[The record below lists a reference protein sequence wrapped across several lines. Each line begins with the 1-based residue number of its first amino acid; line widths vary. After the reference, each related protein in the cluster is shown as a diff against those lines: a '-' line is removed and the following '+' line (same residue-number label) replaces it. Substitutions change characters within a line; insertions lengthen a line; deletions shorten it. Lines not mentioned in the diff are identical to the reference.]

1 MRTARLVLA
10 AFTSLRRFK
19 LRSAAMVVGSFVG
32 VAALTL
38 VVSVGGGVERKVLS
52 TVRQIFGERSVLVVA
67 GGSNLLTGPRAG
79 AARLTLE
86 DIEAVAREVTEVEA
100 WDAQQ
105 ILPAAPVRRAG
116 SSTAGEGGPSATARV
131 VGQTER
137 SPRVWSRDAS
147 GGAFFDAAA
156 VSSSARVAVIGETV
170 ARELFGS
177 EDPVGSEILVGPAS
191 FRVVGVLERFG
202 TDVHGMDRDDEV
214 VVPLTTAMRRLL
226 NVDTI
231 AGAKLL
237 VRPSA
242 RTDAVGRE
250 VARVLRE
257 RHGLPPGRPDDFT
270 LITDVQVRKMVGR
283 VQRVLFLPLAAGVSL
298 LAGGAI
304 SAALMLSSVSARVS
318 EIGIRRAVGARP
330 EDIRLQ
336 FLLESA
342 TAALAGALAGVAVGA
357 ALAELAASRMQLG
370 SVLSVRAAFLGLLVS
385 LAVGLAAGV
394 LPARR
399 AAALPPAEAL
409 ASRG

>member
-1 MRTARLVLA
+1 M
-10 AFTSLRRFK
+10 
-19 LRSAAMVVGSFVG
+19 
-32 VAALTL
+32 
-38 VVSVGGGVERKVLS
+38 
-52 TVRQIFGERSVLVVA
+52 
-67 GGSNLLTGPRAG
+67 
-79 AARLTLE
+79 
-86 DIEAVAREVTEVEA
+86 
-100 WDAQQ
+100 
-105 ILPAAPVRRAG
+105 
-116 SSTAGEGGPSATARV
+116 
-131 VGQTER
+131 
-137 SPRVWSRDAS
+137 
-147 GGAFFDAAA
+147 
-156 VSSSARVAVIGETV
+156 

-177 EDPVGSEILVGPAS
+177 EDPVDSEILVGPVS

-237 VRPSA
+237 VRSSA
-242 RTDAVGRE
+242 RTEAVGRE

-257 RHGLPPGRPDDFT
+257 RHGLPPGRPDDFM
-270 LITDVQVRKMVGR
+270 LITDVQVRKMVGN
-283 VQRVLFLPLAAGVSL
+283 VQRVLFLFLPLAAGVSL

-342 TAALAGALAGVAVGA
+342 SAALTGAVAGVAVGA
-357 ALAELAASRMQLG
+357 ALAELAARRMQLG
-370 SVLSVRAAFLGLLVS
+370 SVLSVRAVLLGLLAS

-409 ASRG
+409 AARG